1 MQHISGRMMMKVGD
15 LVREDWAGGRLGV
28 VVSKI
33 RRSTPL
39 DNHQLGVMYGDVHPV
54 VDVLLTREAIKVVR
68 DIDTLELLNE
78 SR

>member
-1 MQHISGRMMMKVGD
+1 M
-15 LVREDWAGGRLGV
+15 REDWAGGRLGV

-39 DNHQLGVMYGDVHPV
+39 DNHQLGVMYSDVHPV
-54 VDVLLTREAIKVVR
+54 VDVLLTRAAIKVVL
-68 DIDTLELLNE
+68 DNDTLELLNE

>member
-1 MQHISGRMMMKVGD
+1 VKVGD

-39 DNHQLGVMYGDVHPV
+39 DNHGLGVMYDDVHPV
-54 VDVLLTREAIKVVR
+54 VDVLLMREAVKVVR
-68 DIDTLELLNE
+68 DIDTLELISE

>member
-1 MQHISGRMMMKVGD
+1 MKVGD

-54 VDVLLTREAIKVVR
+54 VDVLISGTGEKAVC
-68 DIDTLELLNE
+68 DIDQLELLNE

>member
-1 MQHISGRMMMKVGD
+1 MKVGD

-33 RRSTPL
+33 RRSTPR

-68 DIDTLELLNE
+68 DVDTLELLNE

>member
-1 MQHISGRMMMKVGD
+1 MKVGD

-33 RRSTPL
+33 RGSTPL
-39 DNHQLGVMYGDVHPV
+39 DNHQLGAMYGDVHPV
-54 VDVLLTREAIKVVR
+54 VDILLTREAIKVVR

-78 SR
+78 GR

>member
-1 MQHISGRMMMKVGD
+1 MKVGD
-15 LVREDWAGGRLGV
+15 LVREDWSGGRLGV

-33 RRSTPL
+33 RRSTPQ

-54 VDVLLTREAIKVVR
+54 VDVLLTRKAIKVVR
-68 DIDTLELLNE
+68 DVDTLVLVSE

>member
-1 MQHISGRMMMKVGD
+1 MKVGD

-33 RRSTPL
+33 RMSTPL

-54 VDVLLTREAIKVVR
+54 VDVLLARAAIKVVR

>member
-1 MQHISGRMMMKVGD
+1 M
-15 LVREDWAGGRLGV
+15 

-39 DNHQLGVMYGDVHPV
+39 DNHQLGVMYSDVHPV

>member
-1 MQHISGRMMMKVGD
+1 MKPGD

-33 RRSTPL
+33 RRSTPQ

-54 VDVLLTREAIKVVR
+54 VDILLTIPEPIKVVR

>member
-1 MQHISGRMMMKVGD
+1 MKVGD
-15 LVREDWAGGRLGV
+15 LVREDWAGGSLGV

-39 DNHQLGVMYGDVHPV
+39 DNHQLGAMYGDVHPV

>member
-1 MQHISGRMMMKVGD
+1 MKVGD
-15 LVREDWAGGRLGV
+15 LVREDWVGGRLGV

-33 RRSTPL
+33 RRSTPQ

>member
-1 MQHISGRMMMKVGD
+1 MKVGD

-28 VVSKI
+28 VGSRI

-39 DNHQLGVMYGDVHPV
+39 DNHQLGVMYSDVHPV

-68 DIDTLELLNE
+68 DIDTLEVLSEN
-78 SR
+78 R

>member
-1 MQHISGRMMMKVGD
+1 MGKRLGEIMKTGD

-68 DIDTLELLNE
+68 DIDTLELISE
-78 SR
+78 AR

>member
-1 MQHISGRMMMKVGD
+1 
-15 LVREDWAGGRLGV
+15 
-28 VVSKI
+28 
-33 RRSTPL
+33 
-39 DNHQLGVMYGDVHPV
+39 MYGDVHPV

>member
-1 MQHISGRMMMKVGD
+1 MKVGD

-54 VDVLLTREAIKVVR
+54 VDVLLARAAIKVVR